1 MFDVFKAYLIKNAKI
16 TEEEFLLLA
25 PYLEF
30 KKINKTEI
38 VLHKGDVCHHSFFV
52 QKGLLRSYTI
62 DEQGKEHIIQFAP
75 QHWFITDRHST
86 FLNTPSEL
94 FIDAVEDTEVVM
106 FKAEFVK
113 KASEISKSY
122 QMYNE
127 LLLQNHILHS
137 QVRIN
142 LLLSAT
148 AEKRYMNFIGLYP
161 DLSLRIPQ
169 WMIASYLGI
178 TPESLSRVRKELA
191 RRNFKPLS

>member
-1 MFDVFKAYLIKNAKI
+1 
-16 TEEEFLLLA
+16 
-25 PYLEF
+25 
-30 KKINKTEI
+30 
-38 VLHKGDVCHHSFFV
+38 
-52 QKGLLRSYTI
+52 
-62 DEQGKEHIIQFAP
+62 
-75 QHWFITDRHST
+75 
-86 FLNTPSEL
+86 
-94 FIDAVEDTEVVM
+94 M

-122 QMYNE
+122 QVYNE

-148 AEKRYMNFIGLYP
+148 AEKRYMNFISLYP

>member
-1 MFDVFKAYLIKNAKI
+1 MFDVFKAYLIKNAEI
-16 TEEEFLLLA
+16 TEEQFLLLA

-30 KKINKTEI
+30 KKISKTEI
-38 VLHKGDVCHHSFFV
+38 VLHKGNVCQHSFFV

-75 QHWFITDRHST
+75 QNWFITDRNST
-86 FLNTPSEL
+86 FLNAPSEL
-94 FIDAVEDTEVVM
+94 YIDAVEDAEVVM

-122 QMYNE
+122 QVYNE

-148 AEKRYMNFIGLYP
+148 AEKRYMNFISLYP